1 MRLVVEDVH
10 KSYAGV
16 EVLHGITLDGH
27 AGEVLAI
34 SGANGAGK
42 STLINILSG
51 ATPLDRGRISIDGH
65 PVVLRS
71 PHDAH
76 SAGIR
81 TVHQEL
87 SLVPQVS
94 ITENLLLGELPTRR
108 SGVVDWR
115 AAHARARELLTRV
128 GFGDVDPRRALSEL
142 SVAQQQL
149 VEIAKA
155 LTSEPRVLILDEPSA
170 VLAGEHL
177 DRLFEVV
184 DDLRRRGVLVLY
196 VSHRL
201 GEVMQLADR
210 VSVIKDGR
218 LVSTVPTAE
227 TSEDEI
233 VRAMAG
239 RRLDQVYPDR
249 DRAAGAPVLRVRGLT
264 RTGAFEDVTLTVGEG
279 EVVGVFGLVGSG
291 RSEVAHCIFGAEP
304 ATSGTVEVGGSP
316 VVLRSPRQAIAA
328 GVALVTEDRKR
339 TGLVLPMTVQ
349 DNTTLAT
356 MRAVRR
362 RGLLDRRRQRAVV
375 DDAVR
380 RLDVRP
386 ARPTM
391 PVVQLSGG
399 NQQKVVLAKWLLTQ
413 PRVLILDE
421 PTRGVDMAARVE
433 IYRLIDEQT
442 RSGLGVLLISSDLT
456 EVLGAS
462 DRVLVMHEGRVVGE
476 RRPDD
481 TDEDELLALAVGVAA

>member
-1 MRLVVEDVH
+1 MRLRVDGLH
-10 KSYAGV
+10 KAYAGV
-16 EVLHGITLDGH
+16 EVLHDVTLDGH

-34 SGANGAGK
+34 AGANGAGK

-51 ATPLDRGRISIDGH
+51 ATPLDQGQISIDGS
-65 PVVLRS
+65 PVTLSS

-76 SAGIR
+76 AAGIR

-94 ITENLLLGELPTRR
+94 ITENLLLGELPTR
-108 SGVVDWR
+108 GGLVDWQ
-115 AAHARARELLTRV
+115 AAHAWSRQLLSRV
-128 GFGDVDPRRALSEL
+128 GFGDVDPRRPAGAL

-149 VEIAKA
+149 VEIGKA
-155 LTSEPRVLILDEPSA
+155 LTSEPKVLILDEPSA

-201 GEVMQLADR
+201 HEVMQLADR

-218 LVSTVPTAE
+218 LVCTTATSK
-227 TSEDEI
+227 TSEEHI
-233 VRAMAG
+233 VRLMAG
-239 RRLDQVYPDR
+239 RRLEQVYPDR
-249 DRAAGAPVLRVRGLT
+249 GTAAGATMLEVHHLSRAGE
-264 RTGAFEDVTLTVGEG
+264 FDDVTLTVGSG
-279 EVVGVFGLVGSG
+279 EVVGLFGLIGSG
-291 RSEVAHCIFGAEP
+291 RSELAHCIFGAAP
-304 ATSGTVEVGGSP
+304 ATSGTVEVDGSP
-316 VVLRSPRQAIAA
+316 RVLRSPRQAIAA

-339 TGLVLPMTVQ
+339 TGLVLPMTVR

-362 RGLLDRRRQRAVV
+362 RGLLNRRRQRQVV
-375 DDAVR
+375 DDMVR
-380 RLDVRP
+380 TLDIRP
-386 ARPTM
+386 ARPEM
-391 PVVQLSGG
+391 PVAQLSGG

-413 PRVLILDE
+413 PRALILDE
-421 PTRGVDMAARVE
+421 PTRGVDMTARVE
-433 IYRLIDEQT
+433 IYRLIDGLT

-462 DRVLVMHEGRVVGE
+462 DRVLVMRHGRLVGE
-476 RRPDD
+476 RRTAE
-481 TDEDELLALAVGVAA
+481 TDEDELLTLAVGVAA